1 MGFSQTK
8 KYGSDNVGSSIEA
21 VFIMV
26 VGSIFIPGLLI
37 LGYAALSLSIMGVLV
52 VLSLILSLA
61 PLFIMSVLLYSIVEV
76 LWQWKPVVSY
86 H

>member
-8 KYGSDNVGSSIEA
+8 KYGSDNVGSPIEA

-26 VGSIFIPGLLI
+26 VGSIFISGLLI
-37 LGYAALSLSIMGVLV
+37 LGYAALSLSIMGVLAV
-52 VLSLILSLA
+52 VSLILSLA